1 MSDIIRALAAI
12 KGQQEYHKYDKDK
25 IDKEGIVLTNRNAEA
40 AIMALEKQL
49 PKKVYHFLDDDT
61 FETTCCGLDV
71 TNTDYDYCPECGCLL
86 GEVEEVRMRM
96 NKQEIEKALGFIND
110 LMSDNTDDLLFDS
123 EIGETIKSALQ
134 QQLTGGWIPVT
145 ERIPEECGKSYLL
158 TVQNSFRQRKCIVGF
173 TGYMENGKQA
183 FYTNDKETDMSIWE
197 TIAWQMRP
205 EPWKGEADETT

>member
-134 QQLTGGWIPVT
+134 QQLTGGWIPVS
-145 ERIPEECGKSYLL
+145 ERLPEEDIYCYVTIKYKDNEPMVRDGYYLRKS
-158 TVQNSFRQRKCIVGF
+158 GF
-173 TGYMENGKQA
+173 SWSHVIAYIPKTIWPKEPYKEGEN
-183 FYTNDKETDMSIWE
+183 
-197 TIAWQMRP
+197 
-205 EPWKGEADETT
+205 ETT